1 MQRWWMAR
9 ISDIVPKFGKRIREL
24 RVAKGLSQE
33 DLAELCD
40 LDRTYVNGIERGKR
54 NVGLKNIGAIALAL
68 KVSLSHLF
76 EGIHLSEI
84 GSDVP
89 VAPPPRR
96 RKFSRR

>member
-1 MQRWWMAR
+1 MAR

-68 KVSLSHLF
+68 NVSLSTLF
-76 EGIHLSEI
+76 ESIMLSEV
-84 GSDVP
+84 SSESRV
-89 VAPPPRR
+89 PPPVRR
-96 RKFSRR
+96 HKPFTSDDS